1 MGGRGIN
8 PLRKEDI
15 DKMIE
20 EERRKSQLRY
30 SRYRDITRLVALPLF
45 ILFMGFLIIFIVR
58 TGIDQYHEKGAKFLI
73 AFYGA
78 ILISSLGVNVVGYLL
93 LKRTKLKN
101 TPYEKIA
108 DLILV
113 IVTLGI
119 ITLIVNYFFG

>member
-1 MGGRGIN
+1 MGGRQIN
-8 PLRKEDI
+8 PLTKEDI

-30 SRYRDITRLVALPLF
+30 SRCRDTTRLIALPLF
-45 ILFMGFLIIFIVR
+45 ILFMGFLVIFIVC
-58 TGIDQYHEKGAKFLI
+58 TGIDQYHEKGAKFLM

-108 DLILV
+108 DLILM

-119 ITLIVNYFFG
+119 ITFIVNYFFG

>member
-1 MGGRGIN
+1 MTR
-8 PLRKEDI
+8 EDF

-30 SRYRDITRLVALPLF
+30 SRYQNIVFLIALPIF
-45 ILFMGFLIIFIVR
+45 ILFMGLLIIFIAR
-58 TGIDQYHEKGAKFLI
+58 TGIDHYHEKGAKFLI

-93 LKRTKLKN
+93 IKRTKLKN

-108 DLILV
+108 DLILM
-113 IVTLGI
+113 IVTLAI
-119 ITLIVNYFFG
+119 ITFIVNYFFA

>member
-1 MGGRGIN
+1 MT
-8 PLRKEDI
+8 KEDI

-58 TGIDQYHEKGAKFLI
+58 TGIDLYHEKGAKFLI

-78 ILISSLGVNVVGYLL
+78 ILFSSLGVNVVGYLL

-108 DLILV
+108 DEILM
-113 IVTLGI
+113 IVTLAI
-119 ITLIVNYFFG
+119 ITFIANYFFG

>member
-1 MGGRGIN
+1 LI
-8 PLRKEDI
+8 KEDI
-15 DKMIE
+15 DKMME
-20 EERRKSQLRY
+20 EEKRKSHLRY
-30 SRYRDITRLVALPLF
+30 SKYRDITRLIGLPISILF
-45 ILFMGFLIIFIVR
+45 IGLLILFIARMGI
-58 TGIDQYHEKGAKFLI
+58 GHYHEKGSQFLI

-113 IVTLGI
+113 IVTMGI
-119 ITLIVNYFFG
+119 ITFIANYFFG

>member
-1 MGGRGIN
+1 MGGRQIN
-8 PLRKEDI
+8 PLTKEDI

-30 SRYRDITRLVALPLF
+30 SRHRDITRLVALPLF

-58 TGIDQYHEKGAKFLI
+58 MGIDHYYEKGAKSLI

-78 ILISSLGVNVVGYLL
+78 ILISSLGVNVAGYLL
-93 LKRTKLKN
+93 LKRTKFNN

-108 DLILV
+108 DLILM
-113 IVTLGI
+113 ILTLSI
-119 ITLIVNYFFG
+119 ITFIVNYFFA